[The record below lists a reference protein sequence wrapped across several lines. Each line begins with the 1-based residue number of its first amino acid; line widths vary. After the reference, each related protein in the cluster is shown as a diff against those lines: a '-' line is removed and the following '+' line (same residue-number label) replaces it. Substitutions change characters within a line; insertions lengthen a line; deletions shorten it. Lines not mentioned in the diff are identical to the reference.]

1 LGPLSG
7 STNRARRSIY
17 RKEHEMSRRKST
29 KKVRERRRSLKN
41 VKPRRQ
47 MNGRKA
53 GATDRGR
60 IKGMGIGGWA

>member
-1 LGPLSG
+1 M
-7 STNRARRSIY
+7 TRRNPP
-17 RKEHEMSRRKST
+17 KSE
-29 KKVRERRRSLKN
+29 RERPPPLKN